1 MGKPDASGSFGTSF
15 YRENME
21 GLSLIRLFS
30 DSKEKFVELRQL
42 MKNNHGVDVIQ
53 LNALK
58 SWFEREGRSVE
69 QLLSDDGLKLVD
81 RMMLEKLG
89 RDYKASI
96 KKINTL
102 ISQKT
107 DY

>member
-1 MGKPDASGSFGTSF
+1 MEFNF
-15 YRENME
+15 YRENMD

-30 DSKEKFVELRQL
+30 DSKEKFLELRQL
-42 MKNNHGVDVIQ
+42 MKTNQETDVIR
-53 LNALK
+53 LNSLK
-58 SWFEREGRSVE
+58 QWFEREGKSVE
-69 QLLSDDGLKLVD
+69 QLLSEDSLKLVD

-96 KKINTL
+96 KKINSL